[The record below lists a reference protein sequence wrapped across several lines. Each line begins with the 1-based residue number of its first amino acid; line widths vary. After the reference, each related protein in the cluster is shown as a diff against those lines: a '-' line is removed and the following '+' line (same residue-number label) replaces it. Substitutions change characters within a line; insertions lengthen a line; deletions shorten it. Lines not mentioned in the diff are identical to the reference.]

1 MYVLVGRN
9 LSEVYMDG
17 GLYPMYVATRRAWGY
32 ARLARLRRTLPMQ
45 HADTPQV
52 VGTCHGMSPK
62 VMLMRGYRVSKHAM
76 ASPNAV

>member
-32 ARLARLRRTLPMQ
+32 ARLARLRRTPT
-45 HADTPQV
+45 HAT
-52 VGTCHGMSPK
+52 
-62 VMLMRGYRVSKHAM
+62 R
-76 ASPNAV
+76 